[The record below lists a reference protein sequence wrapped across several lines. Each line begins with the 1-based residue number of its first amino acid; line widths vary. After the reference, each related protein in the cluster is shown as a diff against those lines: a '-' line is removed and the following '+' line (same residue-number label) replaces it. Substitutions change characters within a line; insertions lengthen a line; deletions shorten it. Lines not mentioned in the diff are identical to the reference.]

1 MDKQDKGIIA
11 KTLASSKSLLIGILN
26 IVFTILFVLGFGMTV
41 LSLLTQPRAL
51 SWVLLVL
58 YVVSILL
65 LIYLRLKESGS
76 YGRVTTQDGTPV
88 KGVEI
93 GLRELEFD
101 TLYAKRVSNENG
113 KYRFIVP
120 EGKYR
125 IESLNDSYV
134 FVGLKE
140 NTFQV
145 SEGKLYIYGEDL
157 VVKRVE

>member
-26 IVFTILFVLGFGMTV
+26 IVFTVLFVLGFGMTV

-58 YVVSILL
+58 YVLSVLV
-65 LIYLRLKESGS
+65 LIYLRVKESGS
-76 YGRVTTQDGTPV
+76 YGKVVTQDGTPV